1 MYIACTEKEE
11 DAMNKEFYDYLRDK
25 GFTDNGAKEVLQRFE
40 EGREDQNDKYQLEQ
54 FNMKK
59 GS

>member
-1 MYIACTEKEE
+1 
-11 DAMNKEFYDYLRDK
+11 MNKEFYDYLRDK

-40 EGREDQNDKYQLEQ
+40 EGREDWNDKYQLEQ